1 MGGRGTGGYFDTPM
15 INKLNDNEMN
25 PKISS
30 EQMAEIEKAIK
41 ESINN
46 FDFYDNEIRF
56 RDNKLAR
63 EVFDSVSKVLI
74 EILKRG
80 YYGG

>member
-1 MGGRGTGGYFDTPM
+1 MGGRGTGGCFDTTI

-30 EQMAEIEKAIK
+30 AQMAEIEKAIK

-74 EILKRG
+74 EILKRE